1 MEMIQLISFYCMDT
15 EEKNMKLMCA
25 RGLMMLMQLDK
36 LNELSWLEVSFEL
49 CKVLNSIYQSEPG
62 VLVASDDPL
71 MEFLKS
77 ITKARMIQ
85 HVVIMQSLIT
95 LQVVTEDINL
105 EHLEETVKVL
115 DLFYSVNKLKPLDD

>member
-1 MEMIQLISFYCMDT
+1 MDT